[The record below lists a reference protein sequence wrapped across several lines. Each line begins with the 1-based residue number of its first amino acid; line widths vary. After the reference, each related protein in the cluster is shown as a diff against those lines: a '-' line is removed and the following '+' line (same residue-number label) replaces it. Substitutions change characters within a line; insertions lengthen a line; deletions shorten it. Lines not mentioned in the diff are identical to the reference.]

1 MLIIIPILILLFTPL
16 VMLGVRLI
24 RPNFRFF
31 WLVAVGA
38 SLLAWTM
45 MLIGRLQLPI
55 VIPLITWQ
63 PDILFPSA
71 LTLFADQVSWSFALA
86 LATLLLA
93 SMLTDTG
100 RLPVEGGQGANWGT
114 WASSMALTGIVLLA
128 VFAENLLTLLLAWA
142 TVDLV
147 ELVAWLGKARD
158 NNESERVVLAYF
170 TRLIGLL
177 VVIAA
182 GMIAFASGSPLAF
195 TASNPEISIYLLVAA
210 GIRLGVLPPTSPHP
224 KNMVF
229 NSGWGTLLRLA
240 PAAASLVL
248 LPRTGVVGI
257 SPNLAP
263 YIQLLSGLAVLYA
276 GIAWLSA
283 KDETQGQPFWIL
295 GIAAMA
301 LVSAT
306 LAQPEASLAW
316 GIACLLSGGL
326 LFLAHTRS
334 RRLAPVL
341 LIGVLT
347 ISTLPFTPTWQG
359 VRIYEP
365 SFRIGMLLFL
375 IGQALFMSGYI
386 RHVMKVTNQVK
397 ELQRWMWVIYFFGLV
412 LILLVQ
418 VALGWWSWR
427 AYPNLPAGPPALL
440 SSWPG
445 LFSAVLVVIIL
456 LLGKQAPSLPE
467 RITLPFE
474 RLSTQ
479 LYRVMWGGYYAVRR
493 LFSLISTVL
502 EGQAGILWTLL
513 LLALLASFLAQIRPG
528 P

>member
-1 MLIIIPILILLFTPL
+1 MLIIIPILILLFL
-16 VMLGVRLI
+16 
-24 RPNFRFF
+24 
-31 WLVAVGA
+31 
-38 SLLAWTM
+38 

-55 VIPLITWQ
+55 VITLITWQ

-86 LATLLLA
+86 LITLLLA
-93 SMLTDTG
+93 SMLTDAG
-100 RLPVEGGQGANWGT
+100 RLPAEGGQGGNWGS
-114 WASSMALTGIVLLA
+114 WASSMALIGIVLLA

-142 TVDLV
+142 AVDLA

-158 NNESERVVLAYF
+158 SNESERAVLAYF
-170 TRLIGLL
+170 TRLVGLL

-182 GMIAFASGSPLAF
+182 GMIAFSSGSPQAF
-195 TASNPEISIYLLVAA
+195 TASNPEISIYLLIAA
-210 GIRLGVLPPTSPHP
+210 GVRLGVLPPNSPHP
-224 KNMVF
+224 KGIVF
-229 NSGWGTLLRLA
+229 NNGWGNLLRLA

-257 SPNLAP
+257 SPDLAP

-283 KDETQGQPFWIL
+283 KDETRGQPFWIL

-326 LFLAHTRS
+326 LFMAHTRS

-386 RHVMKVTNQVK
+386 RHVMKATNRD
-397 ELQRWMWVIYFFGLV
+397 EEPQRWMWVVYFLGLV
-412 LILLVQ
+412 LIILVQ

-427 AYPNLPAGPPALL
+427 TYPNLPAGPPALL
-440 SSWPG
+440 ASWPS
-445 LFSAVLVVIIL
+445 LFSALLVVIIL
-456 LLGKQAPSLPE
+456 LLGKRAPSLPE

-474 RLSTQ
+474 RISRQ
-479 LYRVMWGGYYAVRR
+479 LYRAMWVVYYAVRR
-493 LFSLISTVL
+493 IFSLISLVL

-513 LLALLASFLAQIRPG
+513 LLALLASFLAQI
-528 P
+528 